1 MNEQI
6 VLIAIAVVAAAFI
19 LRPLL
24 RGRAPVPDARRERD
38 AAPAAAPPASD
49 ELAELELDREMGRV
63 SESDYVKWRGEIEAA
78 TPAPAVPDATVVA
91 PAVDA
96 ESRAEALVRRWR
108 DAPRPECPHC
118 GQRPEPGAKYCS
130 NCGTSLAA

>member
-24 RGRAPVPDARRERD
+24 RGRASVPDARRERD
-38 AAPAAAPPASD
+38 AAPSASD

-63 SESDYVKWRGEIEAA
+63 SEADYVKWRGEIEAA
-78 TPAPAVPDATVVA
+78 TPDPAVPDATVVA

-108 DAPRPECPHC
+108 DAPRPECPNC